1 MASQR
6 KRLSAAE
13 AEVLAHLV
21 DEALELLA
29 RDEVAKARL
38 TIAEAVALAPDAAV
52 SRVLQAELALVEQDA
67 PTAEAHLR
75 AAIADDPDH
84 ADARHMLAR
93 LLEDRDETAEMIEHD
108 LRVLALDTRADRRAG
123 LGTPDDLAFI
133 EDHARRTLESLP
145 AHLAER
151 IEHVPVVLE
160 ARPSAD
166 LVRECFDPRALGLFE
181 GPTDYAGRAGH
192 TEHRPTRIVLF
203 YANLLAIAPDDDEL
217 AEQVQVTVLHE
228 LGHFFGLDEDDVAD
242 LGLE

>member
-1 MASQR
+1 M
-6 KRLSAAE
+6 LT
-13 AEVLAHLV
+13 HLV
-21 DEALELLA
+21 DEAFDLLA
-29 RDEVAKARL
+29 RDDVPRARASA
-38 TIAEAVALAPDAAV
+38 AEAVALAPDAA
-52 SRVLQAELALVEQDA
+52 STRVLQAELSLVDDDLK
-67 PTAEAHLR
+67 TAETHLR
-75 AAIADDPDH
+75 AAIDDDPDH

-93 LLEDRDETAEMIEHD
+93 ILEDRGDVAEMIEHD
-108 LRVLALDTRADRRAG
+108 LRVHALDTRADRRAG

-133 EDHARRTLESLP
+133 EEHARRTLDSLP

-151 IEHVPVVLE
+151 VEDVPVVLE
-160 ARPSAD
+160 ARPSID

-181 GPTDYAGRAGH
+181 GPTDFARRAGH

-203 YANLLAIAPDDDEL
+203 YANLLAVAPDDDEL